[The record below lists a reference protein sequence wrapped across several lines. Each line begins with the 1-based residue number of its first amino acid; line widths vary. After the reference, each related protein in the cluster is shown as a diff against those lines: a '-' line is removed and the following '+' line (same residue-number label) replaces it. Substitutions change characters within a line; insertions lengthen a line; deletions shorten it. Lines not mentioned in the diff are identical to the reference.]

1 MAEAAHL
8 AAVTP
13 RGRIDSPSP
22 VQIADNAIRRRA
34 VEAAIWGMPMVAVDA
49 MRQAFFR
56 AGAGYH
62 DIVYFSRPADSRFQI
77 PTPTASALYVYFNFT
92 VKDGPVV
99 LEFPPSVGATLTGSL
114 LDAWQAPLADVG
126 ADGEDR
132 GNGAKYL
139 LLPPGFR
146 GDVAGGHV
154 PVHSSTY
161 NGYAMFR
168 LTPASR
174 APEDTARALDLVKQL
189 RVYPRSEAANRPP
202 SRHIDIAGASF
213 DGIARMDETFFDAL
227 AKMVNEEPVQAQDL
241 VAMGQLRSI
250 GMEKGKAFRPDPAT
264 RVVLRRAAREA
275 HDTFMSAINTGA
287 TPYWSDAK
295 WGIPPCIVSGSR
307 TGFTFQN
314 GHALNVDDRAA
325 MFFFACGEPK
335 HAGGPPLALIG
346 SRDRTNTVLDGG
358 RSYRLQV
365 PANVPATRGWAITA
379 YDVETS
385 AFIAGAPTVEIASED
400 ELHVNRDGS
409 VDLFF
414 GPKAPARKPSNW
426 ISTATGRR
434 WMAVFRIYGPERAIR
449 ERTWTMNDIE
459 AVK

>member
-1 MAEAAHL
+1 
-8 AAVTP
+8 
-13 RGRIDSPSP
+13 
-22 VQIADNAIRRRA
+22 
-34 VEAAIWGMPMVAVDA
+34 
-49 MRQAFFR
+49 
-56 AGAGYH
+56 
-62 DIVYFSRPADSRFQI
+62 
-77 PTPTASALYVYFNFT
+77 
-92 VKDGPVV
+92 
-99 LEFPPSVGATLTGSL
+99 
-114 LDAWQAPLADVG
+114 
-126 ADGEDR
+126 
-132 GNGAKYL
+132 
-139 LLPPGFR
+139 
-146 GDVAGGHV
+146 
-154 PVHSSTY
+154 
-161 NGYAMFR
+161 
-168 LTPASR
+168 
-174 APEDTARALDLVKQL
+174 
-189 RVYPRSEAANRPP
+189 
-202 SRHIDIAGASF
+202 
-213 DGIARMDETFFDAL
+213 
-227 AKMVNEEPVQAQDL
+227 
-241 VAMGQLRSI
+241 
-250 GMEKGKAFRPDPAT
+250 
-264 RVVLRRAAREA
+264 
-275 HDTFMSAINTGA
+275 
-287 TPYWSDAK
+287 
-295 WGIPPCIVSGSR
+295 VSGSR